1 MDNIDKIPFSK
12 LKRMVESIE
21 NHFVETPERL
31 DEVELSFEYIIGS
44 CFPNVFEKKLQES
57 LTTISL
63 FTQTCFSPDG
73 SGLQFRA
80 LRTRVHSRLN
90 WDVFM

>member
-1 MDNIDKIPFSK
+1 MDNIDKIPFLK

-44 CFPNVFEKKLQES
+44 CFPNVFENIK
-57 LTTISL
+57 
-63 FTQTCFSPDG
+63 D
-73 SGLQFRA
+73 A
-80 LRTRVHSRLN
+80 LK
-90 WDVFM
+90 

>member
-44 CFPNVFEKKLQES
+44 CFPNVFENIKDALKQEHTKGYIEGLQERE
-57 LTTISL
+57 L
-63 FTQTCFSPDG
+63 
-73 SGLQFRA
+73 
-80 LRTRVHSRLN
+80 LN
-90 WDVFM
+90 ETKRNG